1 MIVVG
6 LFGILAGAAALIAW
20 QQHRARGREVE
31 VDSASGPDSVTR
43 ILAVLP
49 GASALVDASSGAVLR
64 ASAVAVSMGLV
75 VFDRLASP
83 ELDAVVGEVARD
95 GIAREHDVVI
105 RQLPL
110 AQGSLEVRAR
120 VADIGN
126 GTILVMVEDL
136 SGSRRIDAVRRDFV
150 ANVSHELKT
159 PVGSLSLLSEA
170 VMSAA
175 DDPEAVTHFASR
187 MQTECGRLS
196 NLVGDL
202 IDLSRLQG
210 DQPLAN
216 AAPVLV
222 DAVVAEAMDAVRVA
236 ALQDEI
242 EVVAG
247 GEANLSVFGVES
259 QLVTAVRNLIANAI
273 SYSPKRTRVAIG
285 VSERGGIVNISVS
298 DQGVG
303 IPTEELDRIF
313 ERFYRVDPARSR
325 ETGGTGLG
333 LAIVKH
339 ICLNHGGD
347 IAVWSV
353 PGEGSTFTLRLPQ
366 YRRERDPEADVAVS
380 PEGAANS

>member
-6 LFGILAGAAALIAW
+6 LFGLLAGAAVLLAW
-20 QQHRARGREVE
+20 QQSRARQREVAQE
-31 VDSASGPDSVTR
+31 AQNDPDSVTR

-49 GASALVDASSGAVLR
+49 GASALIDAGSGAVLR

-105 RQLPL
+105 RQMPL
-110 AQGSLEVRAR
+110 APGSLEVRAR
-120 VADIGN
+120 IADIGN
-126 GTILVMVEDL
+126 GTILVLVEDL
-136 SGSRRIDAVRRDFV
+136 SGARRTDAVRRDFV

-175 DDPEAVTHFASR
+175 DDPEAVTHFAGR

-222 DAVVAEAMDAVRVA
+222 DAVVAEAVDAIRVA
-236 ALQDEI
+236 AVQDEI
-242 EVVAG
+242 EIVTG
-247 GEANLSVFGVES
+247 GEVGLSVFGVES
-259 QLVTAVRNLIANAI
+259 QLVTALRNLIANAI

-366 YRRERDPEADVAVS
+366 YRRDRDIDEEITES

>member
-1 MIVVG
+1 M
-6 LFGILAGAAALIAW
+6 
-20 QQHRARGREVE
+20 
-31 VDSASGPDSVTR
+31 
-43 ILAVLP
+43 
-49 GASALVDASSGAVLR
+49 LR

-75 VFDRLASP
+75 VLFDRLASP

-110 AQGSLEVRAR
+110 AQGSLEVQAR

-136 SGSRRIDAVRRDFV
+136 SGSRRIDASGATSWQTSATNSR
-150 ANVSHELKT
+150 
-159 PVGSLSLLSEA
+159 PGGSLSPLRGG
-170 VMSAA
+170 SAA

-202 IDLSRLQG
+202 IDLSRPGGPAAGQCSAGVGGRGSSRG
-210 DQPLAN
+210 DGRGAGGRLAGRDRSGSRRRGQPLG
-216 AAPVLV
+216 
-222 DAVVAEAMDAVRVA
+222 VR
-236 ALQDEI
+236 
-242 EVVAG
+242 G
-247 GEANLSVFGVES
+247 GVPTGDRGAQPHRECDL
-259 QLVTAVRNLIANAI
+259 
-273 SYSPKRTRVAIG
+273 SPKRTRVAIG

-353 PGEGSTFTLRLPQ
+353 PGRAAPSPCDCLSTVGSATPKRMSPCRRRGQLTLESRTGS
-366 YRRERDPEADVAVS
+366 RRRRVVRRPACLHASKRRIRGGGRRDRGCGP
-380 PEGAANS
+380 